1 MAVAERKIIMEE
13 KKAGPTTVEE
23 YITQFPEDIQQILR
37 KIRAV
42 IREAAPDAEE
52 RIGYGMPGL
61 YQNGGLVWFG
71 AFKKHIGLYP
81 TPSGITGFADELSV
95 YKVAKGS
102 ANFPLDKP
110 IPYDLIAKIVKARVA
125 ENVAKKKK

>member
-1 MAVAERKIIMEE
+1 MDSKNTGSAMVD
-13 KKAGPTTVEE
+13 E
-23 YITQFPEDIQQILR
+23 YIAQFPQDVQEILR

-42 IREAAPDAEE
+42 VKEAAPGAEE
-52 RIGYGMPGL
+52 RIGYQMPGYYL
-61 YQNGGLVWFG
+61 NGGLVWFG
-71 AFKKHIGLYP
+71 AFKHHIGLYP
-81 TPSGITGFADELSV
+81 TPSGITGFAEELSP

-125 ENVAKKKK
+125 ENLAKKKK